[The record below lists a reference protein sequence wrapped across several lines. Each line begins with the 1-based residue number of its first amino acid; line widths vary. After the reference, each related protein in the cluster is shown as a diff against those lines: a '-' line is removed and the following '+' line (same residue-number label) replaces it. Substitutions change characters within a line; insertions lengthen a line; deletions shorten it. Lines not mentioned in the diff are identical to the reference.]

1 MRTIPILISV
11 CLLLGGCVAM
21 RQAVVDVTKENAL
34 NIETTRQVAEQCL
47 GDWPVISGFIKGV
60 LGGRI
65 NELPNE
71 TIQALKRLDEIAVQ
85 PEYTDYEL
93 GEFLG
98 LKAQV
103 IGSVVQIIIE
113 KYAPNAIDF
122 LPLIF

>member
-1 MRTIPILISV
+1 
-11 CLLLGGCVAM
+11 M

-34 NIETTRQVAEQCL
+34 NIATTRQVAEQCL
-47 GDWPVISGFIKGV
+47 SDWPVISGFIKGV

-71 TIQALKRLDEIAVQ
+71 IVQALKRLDEIAALT
-85 PEYTDYEL
+85 EHTDYEL

-103 IGSVVQIIIE
+103 IGSVVQIIIG
-113 KYAPNAIDF
+113 KYAPNAIEF